1 MGRIA
6 DLHGWNAVRIAG
18 AVSRQEVSAVDVTR
32 ASLARMAATE
42 PLVHAFC
49 TPLPEQALQA
59 AAALDARIAR
69 GETVGC
75 LAGVPIGVK
84 DLLLMRGV
92 PAAMGSPLY
101 RDFVPEEDDIVVER
115 ILAADAIIVGKTNTS
130 ELGYAASGRNPLFP
144 ATRNPWNLSRTPGG
158 SSAGSA
164 AAVAAGVVPMA
175 LGSDAGGSVRIP
187 ASFCGLFGMKPSMGR
202 VPLYPGCRDAR
213 FPGLSS
219 WESLEHIGPIS
230 GSVADGGLL
239 LSVIAG
245 PDGRDR
251 HSIPTCDVDWRA
263 AARGSVSRLRVGY
276 SADLGYAAVDPEV
289 ARIFESGVAVF
300 SREFDCS
307 TEQADP
313 GWEDPMPAFAALEA
327 LDTDLTG
334 LRTRARPHRE
344 IISPG
349 LLSLLDRRWTAEEFT
364 DAIVARKAVCTAAAR
379 LLSRFDL
386 FLTPTTATAAFPVEV
401 DGPAEIGGRTVG
413 HDDWACFAFPFNMTG
428 QPASTVVAGWTKQD
442 LPVGI
447 QIVGGHLAD
456 ALVLRASAAF
466 ERACPWNDRRPVIGP
481 PC

>member
-1 MGRIA
+1 MRIA
-6 DLHGWNAVRIAG
+6 A
-18 AVSRQEVSAVDVTR
+18 AVSRREVSATDVTR
-32 ASLARMAATE
+32 ASLARMEAVE
-42 PLVHAFC
+42 PLIHAFC
-49 TPLPEQALQA
+49 TKLPKQALQA

-69 GETVGC
+69 GEAVGC
-75 LAGVPIGVK
+75 LAGVPVGVK
-84 DLLLMRGV
+84 DLVLMRGV
-92 PAAMGSPLY
+92 PSAMGSPLY

-115 ILAADAIIVGKTNTS
+115 IQAADAIIVGKTNTS

-144 ATRNPWNLSRTPGG
+144 ATRNPWDPSRTPGG

-164 AAVAAGVVPMA
+164 AAVAADIVPLA
-175 LGSDAGGSVRIP
+175 LGSDAGGSVRLP

-202 VPLYPGCRDAR
+202 VPLYPGCRDGR

-219 WESLEHIGPIS
+219 WESLEHIGPLS
-230 GSVADGGLL
+230 HSVADAGLL

-245 PDGRDR
+245 PDSRDR
-251 HSIPTCDVDWRA
+251 HSVPTCDVDWRA
-263 AARGSVSRLRVGY
+263 AAQGSVSGLRVGY

-289 ARIFESGVAVF
+289 ARIFEAGVTVF
-300 SREFDCS
+300 SHELGCS

-313 GWEDPMPAFAALEA
+313 GWENPMPVFAALEA

-334 LRTRARPHRE
+334 LRALAAPHRA
-344 IISPG
+344 IVSPG
-349 LLSLLDRRWTAEEFT
+349 LLDLLDRHWTAEEFT
-364 DAIVARKAVCTAAAR
+364 DAIVARKAVCTAAAQ

-386 FLTPTTATAAFPVEV
+386 FLTPTTATAAFPAEV
-401 DGPAEIGGRTVG
+401 DGPAEIGGRAVG
-413 HDDWACFAFPFNMTG
+413 PDDWACFTFPFNMTG
-428 QPASTVVAGWTKQD
+428 QPASTVVAGWTAQG

-466 ERACPWNDRRPVIGP
+466 ERACPWNERRPVVGS